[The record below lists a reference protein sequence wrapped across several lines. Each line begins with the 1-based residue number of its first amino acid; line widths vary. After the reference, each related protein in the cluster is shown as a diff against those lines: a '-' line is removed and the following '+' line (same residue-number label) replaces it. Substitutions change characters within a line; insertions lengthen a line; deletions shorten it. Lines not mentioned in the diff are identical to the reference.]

1 MADEYGDLDLLKL
14 MGTRESFDKYY
25 QFILEAAV
33 LEETWHILQG
43 MREYYSTHP
52 ASTEVE
58 WTGFRTTYMVKA
70 AAGLGPVRAGMQ
82 AAIIDAVISDP
93 APSEKMDEI
102 VEYFVSMYHATRVRS
117 HVDKIIGGKNEPL
130 EDVRAILK
138 EYEDDKAL
146 VSSSSLSDVLTFS
159 DLPGV
164 YDKIYRAG
172 GLEWRLEDLN
182 VSIGPLHGGD
192 QVCITAC
199 PNVGKTRFIT
209 NEITHMVTQLPEED
223 RRILFVNNEETK
235 EAIWNAIYCSYFGVD
250 DDTVLKNVAKY
261 EEKWDKEVGKES
273 IAVYQNSS
281 ATTAD
286 IERVIKAYRPKMVVF
301 NQLYKVR
308 LPGKHAKATEAEQYR
323 LTYQFGRNMADKY
336 DLVSMPAHQAGAL
349 AAGEKWVTQ
358 EMMYGSKTGVAG
370 ECDVIIG
377 IGKVY
382 DPVLKE
388 QRYLNIARNKLPSG
402 PRTIPALREDSHF
415 EVKFK
420 GAKGRYETIEYK

>member
-1 MADEYGDLDLLKL
+1 MATEYGDLDLLKL
-14 MGTRESFDKYY
+14 MGTRESFDKYNH
-25 QFILEAAV
+25 FILEAAV
-33 LEETWHILQG
+33 LEETWHLLEG
-43 MREYYSTHP
+43 MREYYSSHP
-52 ASTEVE
+52 AATEVE
-58 WTGFRTTYMVKA
+58 WSGFRTHYMVKA
-70 AAGLGPVRAGMQ
+70 ATALGPVRGGMH
-82 AAIIDAVISDP
+82 AAIIDAIISDP
-93 APSEKMDEI
+93 EPSPKADELI
-102 VEYFVSMYHATRVRS
+102 EYFVGLHHATKIRN
-117 HVDKIIGGKNEPL
+117 HVDKIIGGKNVPLDEVHTILEEFDKDVALVSDSSL
-130 EDVRAILK
+130 EDV
-138 EYEDDKAL
+138 
-146 VSSSSLSDVLTFS
+146 LSFS
-159 DLPGV
+159 DMEAV

-192 QVCITAC
+192 QVCVTAC

-209 NEITHMVTQLPEED
+209 NEITHFVTQLDPDD
-223 RRILFVNNEETK
+223 RRILFVNNEESK
-235 EAIWNAIYCSYFGVD
+235 EAIWNAIYCSYFNVTD
-250 DDTVLKNVAKY
+250 DDVLKNVAKY
-261 EEKWDKEVGKES
+261 EEKWNKDVGEKA

-286 IERVIKAYRPKMVVF
+286 IERVIKAFRPKVVVF

-308 LPGKHAKATEAEQYR
+308 LPGRHAKATDAEQYR

-382 DPVLKE
+382 DPMLKS
-388 QRYLNIARNKLPSG
+388 QRYINVARNKLPSG
-402 PRTIPALREDSHF
+402 PRTVPALREDSHF
-415 EVKFK
+415 EVKFR
-420 GAKGRYETIEYK
+420 GAKGRYETIEY